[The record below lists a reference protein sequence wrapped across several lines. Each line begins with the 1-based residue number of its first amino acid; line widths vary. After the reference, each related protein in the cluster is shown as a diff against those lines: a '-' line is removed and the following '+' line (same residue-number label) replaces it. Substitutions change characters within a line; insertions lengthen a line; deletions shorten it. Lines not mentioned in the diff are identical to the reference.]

1 MKNLNYSEYI
11 SNLGTKENYYIYL
24 TNIEKNSDILTISIE
39 EPEKEF
45 YWKKDLNEEIIKG
58 ITFSLGEQI
67 SLIKFYQLLINAI
80 TQSVYDDNYL
90 LNIYFKSLNEI
101 KGFINS
107 NFLLKD
113 DIKKYLII
121 DILNKNISYPIQ
133 LDFFGN
139 KPKEDLLWK
148 TIRRLK
154 NEKKNESISE
164 LINLQKENFSL
175 KKSIEILGNY
185 RQLGA
190 VQNDSYKIKYE
201 KLLEEFTLYKKK
213 YEKKKND
220 NDFEYNNLN
229 ICENE
234 NKNFFV
240 TKLVDNYMLSEKSNE
255 IEEEM
260 NKIKEKKQEN
270 NIEFYE
276 YFIRIL
282 RNEIINLKTN
292 IKNLKEKILKLE
304 KKNSL
309 NISNGYNNHYKNKIN
324 FLSNRINNFFGNNN
338 DKIRSKTSPI
348 KENNNQSMIN
358 SNNERRKNFLIKNC
372 SSINNKNSKVNNI
385 VNKKGNENHIYNL
398 KYKNISNSHF
408 GFFPNIYNKRMIKK
422 INFQLNRNNSPFEN
436 SSSSRI
442 QNSYIEINYP
452 LKNIRNCQKISNNHS
467 LNEIKLKPIYKL
479 KNKNY

>member
-24 TNIEKNSDILTISIE
+24 TNIEKKSDILTISIE

-80 TQSVYDDNYL
+80 TQSVYDDNYS

-101 KGFINS
+101 KGIINS

-324 FLSNRINNFFGNNN
+324 F
-338 DKIRSKTSPI
+338 
-348 KENNNQSMIN
+348 
-358 SNNERRKNFLIKNC
+358 
-372 SSINNKNSKVNNI
+372 
-385 VNKKGNENHIYNL
+385 
-398 KYKNISNSHF
+398 
-408 GFFPNIYNKRMIKK
+408 
-422 INFQLNRNNSPFEN
+422 
-436 SSSSRI
+436 
-442 QNSYIEINYP
+442 
-452 LKNIRNCQKISNNHS
+452 
-467 LNEIKLKPIYKL
+467 
-479 KNKNY
+479 